1 MQKKDNKSQPVEIAL
16 GILAFFF
23 TLACVV
29 LLFWIAGTVASAD
42 ARVDIQSLVADPVPD
57 YERNVNNMVS
67 GALEGLIA
75 IPKEYKLSED
85 ITVAP
90 KPDPYCYGASGDPSA
105 TVPVIA
111 SAARLLDGQD
121 MIWSPDTEIMPN
133 SEVSWYLDDTIL
145 SVTWKQVIGS
155 SVYTFSEVKVADAS
169 QFRRYMADDTFAS
182 PVQYTP
188 TEMARTVNAVVALS
202 GDYYKFRN
210 FGIVAYRR
218 TLYRAEGS
226 YLDTCFVDGNG
237 DLNFV
242 RRGEMTSREAM
253 EQYIAEN
260 DILFSLAFGPVLIE
274 NGQNV
279 VPSSYLVGEIKET
292 YSRSIICQ
300 LGDLHYL
307 LLTVNREGIY
317 NDVVTLNTAA
327 DVLVSMGV
335 PTAYT
340 LDGGQT
346 ASLIM
351 FGNLINNVNYGSERS
366 ISDIIFF
373 ATAIP
378 EEAGGAG

>member
-1 MQKKDNKSQPVEIAL
+1 MKTEDKKGRFVDIAL

-23 TLACVV
+23 TLACVI

-42 ARVDIQSLVADPVPD
+42 ARVDLQRLIADPVPD
-57 YERNVNNMVS
+57 YEMNVNNMIS

-75 IPKEYKLSED
+75 IPKEYRLSED

-90 KPDPYCYGASGDPSA
+90 KPDPNGYGASADPA
-105 TVPVIA
+105 DTAPVIA

-121 MIWSPDTEIMPN
+121 MIWSTDKEIMPGSN
-133 SEVSWYLDDTIL
+133 VSWYLDDTIL
-145 SVTWKQVIGS
+145 SVTWKQVIGGA
-155 SVYTFSEVKVADAS
+155 VYSFSEVKIADAS
-169 QFRRYMADDTFAS
+169 QFRRYLADDTFAS
-182 PVQYTP
+182 PVQYRP

-202 GDYYKFRN
+202 GDYYKFRGY
-210 FGIVAYRR
+210 GIIAYRR
-218 TLYRAEGS
+218 ALYRTEGQV
-226 YLDTCFVDGNG
+226 LDTCFVDGNG

-242 RRGEMTSREAM
+242 KRGTLTSREAM

-274 NGQNV
+274 NGQNA
-279 VPSSYLVGEIKET
+279 VPSYYPVGEIKET
-292 YSRSIICQ
+292 YARSIICQ
-300 LGDLHYL
+300 LGERHYL
-307 LLTVNREGIY
+307 LLTVNREGPY
-317 NDVVTLNTAA
+317 NQVVTLNTAA

-351 FGNLINNVNYGSERS
+351 FGNLFNNVNYGSERS

-378 EEAGGAG
+378 EEAGGTG